1 MYDAHVDETLHTHTE
16 REREREREILP
27 NRCMMHMLMK
37 HFLKQYFEALS
48 KEFEKKMFSYL
59 KNGVLDLVKNAR
71 NINLY
76 FP

>member
-1 MYDAHVDETLHTHTE
+1 
-16 REREREREILP
+16 
-27 NRCMMHMLMK
+27 MMHMLMK